1 MTFQEVDPS
10 GKPHAHWLRA
20 QALKPHT
27 HGVDSCFL
35 NLSELPFLHQLNA
48 DNNSVDVI
56 FFSCLRA
63 DFVSTKHYSI
73 LSSKLILN
81 FFSYKLKSLALFK
94 T

>member
-27 HGVDSCFL
+27 HGVDSWFL

-48 DNNSVDVI
+48 GNNSVDVI
-56 FFSCLRA
+56 FFFMSEGRFCEHKRLQ
-63 DFVSTKHYSI
+63 H
-73 LSSKLILN
+73 
-81 FFSYKLKSLALFK
+81 FK
-94 T
+94 F